1 MDMTSKSSK
10 NVRIDRE
17 LAHLKILS
25 RLLGHEMH
33 SQTGSRITLSRD
45 SVEEIQ
51 TSIDLFIESVHG
63 SRSKAAP
70 SVASV
75 ETTPVASRVN

>member
-1 MDMTSKSSK
+1 MDMTSKSAK
-10 NVRIDRE
+10 NVRLDRE

-33 SQTGSRITLSRD
+33 SQSGQRILLSRD
-45 SVEEIQ
+45 AVEEIQ

-63 SRSKAAP
+63 GRAQQAP